1 MNKLAGSSLTGL
13 PNFWAESKK
22 GVNVCAG
29 ERVGREGEKGQMT
42 PWRKKLRTAETVMRV
57 NHQPSEDKLRRV
69 MLREMQIKVMR
80 GLTLDPLPTNRITC
94 QQLETGKQ
102 IL

>member
-1 MNKLAGSSLTGL
+1 MPGL

-57 NHQPSEDKLRRV
+57 NHQPSEDKPCRV

-80 GLTLDPLPTNRITC
+80 GPHFRSSAH
-94 QQLETGKQ
+94 Q
-102 IL
+102 

>member
-1 MNKLAGSSLTGL
+1 MNKLAGSSLPGL

-80 GLTLDPLPTNRITC
+80 DLTLDPLPTNRITC
-94 QQLETGKQ
+94 QQLETRKL